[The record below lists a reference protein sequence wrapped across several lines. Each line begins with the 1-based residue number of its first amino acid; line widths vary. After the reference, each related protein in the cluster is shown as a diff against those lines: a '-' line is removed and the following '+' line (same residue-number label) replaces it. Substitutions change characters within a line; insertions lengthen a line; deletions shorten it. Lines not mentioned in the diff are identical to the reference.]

1 LNGTVRQLLL
11 ETLPT
16 SERALSVE
24 EADIPVADLA
34 TFDEAFLTNAL
45 MGVMPLRQLGNH
57 VFKSR
62 HRVDAIRAHYVAMAE
77 AEPVLDSDFSVC

>member
-1 LNGTVRQLLL
+1 M
-11 ETLPT
+11 
-16 SERALSVE
+16 
-24 EADIPVADLA
+24 ADLA

-77 AEPVLDSDFSVC
+77 AEPVLDSDFPFARLKKHWKCEEAFSFIDRMSVCD